1 MFNENFDILLL
12 TTIIALLFVIF
23 IVATIKEMAEAR
35 KKPFKGG
42 KEKSIRAVMI
52 ENIGKIFTDE
62 NIEPKEKQ
70 KLMELM
76 KKSMGDIETED

>member
-1 MFNENFDILLL
+1 MLAENIDILVL
-12 TTIIALLFVIF
+12 TTIIVLLFLIF
-23 IVATIKEMAEAR
+23 IIATFKEMAEAG

-62 NIEPKEKQ
+62 SIEPMEKQ
-70 KLMELM
+70 KLMDLM
-76 KKSMGDIETED
+76 KKNMAELDEEE